1 MGRRVGQRRGG
12 GRCVC
17 VCGLRV
23 CDGVLSVCVCVCVC
37 VCMHT
42 RVWWAWEALGEMQA
56 SVQEESGGL
65 LSTGMGWGAGAGCSL
80 APGSG

>member
-1 MGRRVGQRRGG
+1 M
-12 GRCVC
+12 
-17 VCGLRV
+17 
-23 CDGVLSVCVCVCVC
+23 
-37 VCMHT
+37 CMHT